1 MYMFFA
7 IQYYYPN
14 GGFSDLKFVFDNK
27 EELKKKIDTEL
38 NAFSLYTDSDGEFC
52 DCFDNC
58 DQAEF
63 VIWKLESLES
73 LKDMTDFYRVE
84 LDEFLVYSKAPN
96 ETVWKGLNP
105 ESKEDIDKLNQML
118 YDDIVNNLGLE

>member
-14 GGFSDLKFVFDNK
+14 GGLDDLKFVFDNK

-38 NAFSLYTDSDGEFC
+38 NAFSMYTDSDGEFG
-52 DCFDNC
+52 DCFDNYGR
-58 DQAEF
+58 AKF
-63 VIWKLESLES
+63 IIWKLESLES
-73 LKDMTDFYRVE
+73 LKDMADFYRNE
-84 LDEFLVYSKAPN
+84 LDEFLVYSKTPN

>member
-1 MYMFFA
+1 MYLFFA
-7 IQYYYPN
+7 IQYFYPK
-14 GGFSDLKFVFDNK
+14 GGFGDLKFVFENK

-38 NAFSLYTDSDGEFC
+38 NAFSLYTDSNGEFG
-52 DCFDNC
+52 DCFDNY

-63 VIWKLESLES
+63 VIWKLGSLES
-73 LKDMTDFYRVE
+73 LKDMTDFYRNE

-96 ETVWKGLNP
+96 ETIWEGLTP

-118 YDDIVNNLGLE
+118 YVDIVSNLGLE